1 MNVSRL
7 LGATM
12 VAGAGPS
19 GGGQADRSATQ
30 AAHAPR
36 ITLLRRA
43 RARRGSRRAP
53 QPGPSIAKAA
63 R

>member
-1 MNVSRL
+1 MNFSRL

-19 GGGQADRSATQ
+19 GDSRADRSVAPAAQ
-30 AAHAPR
+30 AR
-36 ITLLRRA
+36 RVKLLRRA
-43 RARRGSRRAP
+43 RARQGSHPAP
-53 QPGPSIAKAA
+53 QPGPSIAKVA

>member
-19 GGGQADRSATQ
+19 ADSRAGRSGAP
-30 AAHAPR
+30 AAHAR
-36 ITLLRRA
+36 RVKLLRRA
-43 RARRGSRRAP
+43 RARRGARRGP
-53 QPGPSIAKAA
+53 QTGPSIAKAA

>member
-19 GGGQADRSATQ
+19 GGGRADRSAAP
-30 AAHAPR
+30 AAHARR
-36 ITLLRRA
+36 IKLLRRA
-43 RARRGSRRAP
+43 RARQDSRPGP
-53 QPGPSIAKAA
+53 QPGPSIAKVA

>member
-19 GGGQADRSATQ
+19 GGGRAGQSAAP
-30 AAHAPR
+30 AAHAR
-36 ITLLRRA
+36 RTKLLRRA
-43 RARRGSRRAP
+43 RARRGPRTAPGRA
-53 QPGPSIAKAA
+53 SKVA

>member
-19 GGGQADRSATQ
+19 GGGRANQSAAP
-30 AAHAPR
+30 AAPARRTKP
-36 ITLLRRA
+36 LRRA
-43 RARRGSRRAP
+43 RARQDSRPAP
-53 QPGPSIAKAA
+53 RPGRSISEVD